1 MTQKRFYYS
10 DLNPAR
16 KRKYNMIARAI
27 TGLFLVASVSCM
39 AICVCKRM
47 QCKKEAPQKPDTNE
61 PSQDEA
67 SLVD

>member
-1 MTQKRFYYS
+1 
-10 DLNPAR
+10 
-16 KRKYNMIARAI
+16 MIAKAI
-27 TGLFLVASVSCM
+27 TGLVLVASVSCM
-39 AICVCKRM
+39 VICVFKRM